1 MRKSK
6 SPSFCPF
13 LVQPSTI
20 EAGTSVPT
28 HLRTPGGD
36 IVTLTPVV
44 LRSGEVS
51 FLKSKTSAQ
60 APKQCAAPCKVNL
73 YGKEG
78 KGCRK
83 VVRLASGTTELFI
96 YRMYQISWK
105 RVDGFLGI
113 SYLSPGVIGATD
125 IRLRSGPLQSAG
137 MVRTLKLTWGELTR
151 LYTKPGEK
159 EHLTSAVTR

>member
-1 MRKSK
+1 MHTVGNNNDKIPTFTTLSRRLPYRGCRICFLSSMLTLHLFIKLGRGGDEHGGKMRKSK
-6 SPSFCPF
+6 SPSFCPS

-20 EAGTSVPT
+20 EAGASIPT

-96 YRMYQISWK
+96 YRMYQIS
-105 RVDGFLGI
+105 
-113 SYLSPGVIGATD
+113 
-125 IRLRSGPLQSAG
+125 
-137 MVRTLKLTWGELTR
+137 
-151 LYTKPGEK
+151 
-159 EHLTSAVTR
+159 